1 MRDAMSMS
9 SFKLCVSLMISAL
22 TSLTLVISMTHE
34 DKNGKEKDTVHDQS
48 VNEDSGDSLNEKNSD
63 KERGS

>member
-1 MRDAMSMS
+1 MCFTYGFGVDLADTGD
-9 SFKLCVSLMISAL
+9 LY
-22 TSLTLVISMTHE
+22 E

-48 VNEDSGDSLNEKNSD
+48 VNEDSGDSLNEESSN